1 MPSVMTR
8 LLLMEGN
15 IAERRARARSLGI
28 RTSGEIYA
36 LSISAHFPD
45 IAIDIVNAADPDWA
59 IPDGRSFA
67 DYDGFVV
74 SGSALHAYDK
84 DFAVINQIDLLKQA
98 AEAGLPVFGSCW
110 GLQIAAMAGGGEV
123 RYHPKGKEVGF
134 ARKIMPTAAG
144 RGHPMFAHKPSVF
157 DAPCIHYDEVL
168 RLPEGATLLASNAH
182 SEIQAAVIPLGKTQV
197 WAVQYHPEYD
207 LQQVLAVYSLYADDM
222 VGPDFFVDRAELD
235 AYCEKLRTLI
245 AHPDDAGAAWQLGI
259 DADVLDDRTRRGEI
273 IAWVETQVLGEAG

>member
-1 MPSVMTR
+1 MTR

-15 IAERRARARSLGI
+15 IAERRARAKSLGI
-28 RTSGEIYA
+28 RTSSEIYA
-36 LSISAHFPD
+36 LSIKAHFPEIVVD
-45 IAIDIVNAADPDWA
+45 VVNAADPDWA
-59 IPDGRSFA
+59 IPEGRGFD
-67 DYDGFVV
+67 DYAGFVV
-74 SGSALHAYDK
+74 SGSALHAYDT
-84 DFAVINQIDLLKQA
+84 DFAVTNQIEVLKQA
-98 AEAGLPVFGSCW
+98 ADAGLPVFGSCW
-110 GLQIAAMAGGGEV
+110 GLQIAAMAGGGDV

-134 ARKIMPTAAG
+134 ARKIMPTDAG
-144 RGHPMFAHKPSVF
+144 RGHPMFAHKPPVF

-168 RLPEGATLLASNAH
+168 LLPEGSTLLASNAH

-222 VGPDFFVDRAELD
+222 IGSDFFADREELD
-235 AYCEKLRTLI
+235 NYCAKLRMLI